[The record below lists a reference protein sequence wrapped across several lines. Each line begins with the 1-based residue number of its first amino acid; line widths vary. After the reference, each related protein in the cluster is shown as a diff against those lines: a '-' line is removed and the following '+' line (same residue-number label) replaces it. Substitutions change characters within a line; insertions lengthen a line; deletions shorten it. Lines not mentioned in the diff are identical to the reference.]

1 MKKHYVCNSRNKKM
15 EPLVFD
21 WDIESGEVSGPS
33 AGVILEIAAS
43 GGVSIYPPP
52 QYWAFGKEPL
62 KDRYDMA
69 AIIGAWHDVPEDLVE
84 YYPGRFTPEPEDGVI
99 Y

>member
-1 MKKHYVCNSRNKKM
+1 MKKHYVCDPYDQRD
-15 EPLVFD
+15 EPLIFD
-21 WDIESGEVSGPS
+21 WDPEAGEVSGPS
-33 AGVILEIAAS
+33 AGMILEIAAS

-52 QYWAFGKEPL
+52 QHWIFGTEPL
-62 KDRYDMA
+62 KDKYDMA
-69 AIIGAWHDVPEDLVE
+69 AIIGVWHKLPEDLAE